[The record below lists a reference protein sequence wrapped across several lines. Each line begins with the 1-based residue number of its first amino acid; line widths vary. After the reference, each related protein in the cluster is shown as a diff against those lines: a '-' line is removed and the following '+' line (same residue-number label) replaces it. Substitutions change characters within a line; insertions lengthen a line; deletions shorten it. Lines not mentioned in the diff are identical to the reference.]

1 MWWFDAVNWYLFAL
15 ASLAVFR
22 ITYLLAA
29 EDGPWDALLGLRRF
43 LGASVMG
50 RLMDC
55 FNCLSLWVAIP
66 FALLVG
72 DGWRERGLLWPALSG
87 TAILLQR
94 LTNREAPLTAPY
106 FEDEEDNDGML
117 RERPGENRSTGRTE
131 DESVG

>member
-1 MWWFDAVNWYLFAL
+1 MNWFLFAL

-22 ITYLLAA
+22 ITHLLAA
-29 EDGPWDALLGLRRF
+29 EDGPWDALLGLRRV

-55 FNCLSLWVAIP
+55 INCLSLWVAVP

-87 TAILLQR
+87 AAILLER
-94 LTNREAPLTAPY
+94 LTNREAPPTAPY
-106 FEDEEDNDGML
+106 VEDKEENDGML
-117 RERPGENRSTGRTE
+117 RERPGEVRGADRTE
-131 DESVG
+131 DEIVE